1 MPTTPISPPAPRIRI
16 TTPHYSLSHAFAL
29 ALHERGFSD
38 VVARVAPVDRCAL
51 THRRDIPFPLIASV
65 LKALEPFQID
75 ESDVADL
82 DDGVDLDL
90 SLGTAEAL
98 TDWSVTV
105 FADSR
110 DVATGVCA
118 RLNAVGFRV
127 EAVWYGAHS
136 GNLIKYGGASPFA
149 RRLAAWCVG
158 PEPGTCQEESAW
170 PASDNDIWLYV
181 QDPAHVGR
189 RPREV
194 FPVKI
199 ITDDAESARSLE
211 AALADAGFR
220 ARVCL
225 RSFDSKAR
233 KQFCMEAGPLS
244 GASEH
249 PDGSELATI
258 LQLWLDTQG
267 IDRTRYPL
275 MRNSSS
281 RPARRKRRLS
291 GSPGMSRVSPSA
303 EGLRAAVELPLSSC
317 RRGEMRA
324 YGGSDLDRFSVHVV
338 ADDPDRLEGLV
349 RNLAQV
355 GFADVSISTSAERL
369 TVPVTRVSAPPED
382 TEPALKALES
392 VLLSEPALTSVG
404 VVPWFRIPATGDDS
418 VITVELPLKA
428 KDEEARKAA
437 LATACA
443 EARLVVMGPDEPTAS
458 AALAA
463 FSDLGFGHERAAA
476 QSSRVRRLVYGG
488 AAPAA
493 VLAVAERITSLTGCV
508 PALACEWGDDD
519 TDIFVELPSA
529 DLEALASAWEARS
542 SARMRAVRERPGNVV
557 GTERSFLMADPGDF
571 LLVGPTRL
579 EVVHDASCLV
589 PAPEE
594 FEAWCLDESTCRT
607 LSHVAWSVALGEP
620 CLLEGPSGT
629 SKTSCIRY
637 LASRLGQPVLRL
649 NLNGQTDAG
658 ELMGRFVPDTSAAP
672 RGKSAAGWV
681 WQDGPIP
688 RALREGWW
696 VILDELNLAEPQIV
710 ERLNSLL
717 EEHPSL
723 VVTENDGLVFGP
735 RGHAVHPRFRIFATM
750 NPRDYAGRAA
760 MSPAFLDRWRGYLSV
775 EPAIEQD
782 HLAFLR
788 CAVLGEQPSVIVGG
802 MRYRADEVL
811 PAFGALAA
819 LSGIEDV
826 LERLARFHASAEA
839 SANAASNGNTVGAG
853 PITFTRRALVS
864 VLRYVRFAADGE
876 AAPNASALV
885 ASAVERYYF
894 SRATS
899 PDQAEAL
906 RKLAD
911 ATAVVQPPV
920 WDDAEPPESEED
932 SPIRRGLTLLRA
944 SLEEAS

>member
-1 MPTTPISPPAPRIRI
+1 MPRIRI

-38 VVARVAPVDRCAL
+38 VIARVAPVDRCSL
-51 THRRDIPFPLIASV
+51 THRHGIPFPTIASA
-65 LKALEPFQID
+65 LETLEPFQID

-82 DDGVDLDL
+82 EDGIDLDL
-90 SLGTAEAL
+90 TLGAAEPL
-98 TDWSVTV
+98 TNWSVTV

-110 DVATGVCA
+110 DAATGVCA

-127 EAVWYGAHS
+127 EAVWYGAQS
-136 GNLIKYGGASPFA
+136 GNLIRYGGASPFA

-158 PEPGTCQEESAW
+158 TGPGTCEEESAW

-181 QDPAHVGR
+181 QDPAHVGK
-189 RPREV
+189 RPREL

-199 ITDDAESARSLE
+199 VTDDPESAKSLE
-211 AALADAGFR
+211 AALADAGFQ
-220 ARVCL
+220 ARVRL
-225 RSFDSKAR
+225 RDFDSEHPNR
-233 KQFCMEAGPLS
+233 FHMEAGPLS
-244 GASEH
+244 DTSDHHDAS
-249 PDGSELATI
+249 DLATI

-267 IDRTRYPL
+267 VDRSRFPL
-275 MRNSSS
+275 DRNTPS
-281 RPARRKRRLS
+281 RPTRRKRRLS
-291 GSPGMSRVSPSA
+291 SSPTTRRATASP
-303 EGLRAAVELPLSSC
+303 EGLHATVDLPLTSC

-324 YGGSDLDRFSVHVV
+324 YAGSALDRFSIRIVT
-338 ADDPDRLEGLV
+338 DDPTRLESLTRTLGF
-349 RNLAQV
+349 A
-355 GFADVSISTSAERL
+355 GFADVSLSCSADSL
-369 TVPVTRVSAPPED
+369 TVPVTRVTAPQEES
-382 TEPALKALES
+382 EPALKALEAI
-392 VLLSEPALTSVG
+392 LLSEPALTSVG
-404 VVPWFRIPATGDDS
+404 VVPWFRIPSTDDDS
-418 VITVELPLKA
+418 VLTVELPLNPDG
-428 KDEEARKAA
+428 DETRKAA
-437 LATACA
+437 IATACA
-443 EARLVVMGPDEPTAS
+443 EVRLVVMGPDERTSS

-463 FSDLGFGHERAAA
+463 FSDLGFGRERAAT

-488 AAPAA
+488 ASPAA
-493 VLAVAERITSLTGCV
+493 VLAVAERIALLTGRA
-508 PALACEWGDDD
+508 PALVCEWGEEDK
-519 TDIFVELPSA
+519 DIFVELPKA
-529 DLEALASAWEARS
+529 DLETLASAWEARS

-557 GTERSFLMADPGDF
+557 ATERSFLVAGPGDS
-571 LLVGPTRL
+571 LQVGRTRL
-579 EVVHDASCLV
+579 DAVRDGSSCLV

-607 LSHVAWSVALGEP
+607 LSHVAWSVVLGEP

-658 ELMGRFVPDTSAAP
+658 ELMGRFVPDTTAAP

-760 MSPAFLDRWRGYLSV
+760 MSPAFLDRWRGYLRV
-775 EPAIEQD
+775 EAATEQD

-788 CAVLGEQPSVIVGG
+788 CAVLGDQPSVVVGG
-802 MRYRADEVL
+802 MRYRAQAVN
-811 PAFGALAA
+811 PAFGSLAP
-819 LSGIEDV
+819 LSGIEET

-839 SANAASNGNTVGAG
+839 SADAAGDGNAAGAG

-864 VLRYVRFAADGE
+864 VLRYVRFAAQGE
-876 AAPNASALV
+876 ACPSAIGLV

-899 PDQAEAL
+899 LDQLEAL
-906 RKLAD
+906 RKLAE
-911 ATAVVQPPV
+911 AAAVVEPPV
-920 WDDAEPPESEED
+920 WDAVEPSESEPES
-932 SPIRRGLTLLRA
+932 PVRRGLRALRA
-944 SLEEAS
+944 PLEVAS